1 MSRALSRRSPDRHER
16 SLVAAMGITS
26 LALLAALPVHA
37 DDPRAREIMERV
49 DARDDGDDQTSRLD
63 MILIDKREN
72 QRVRELLSF
81 AKDVGE
87 DTYTMLFFLS
97 PADVKDTGFLTYD
110 YDDESR
116 DDDQWLFLPALR
128 KTKRIASGDKSGSF
142 MGSDFTYAIGRLTLW
157 SPRPEGVAQDG
168 TATLR
173 AADFRHLAIANPALA
188 PYGVAAQQTLRAL
201 GLLEALSSRLVFGE
215 NVGQAHAQVVSGGA
229 ELGLLALSQVLTLH
243 AAAAGSRWDVP
254 EQLHESI
261 RQDVVLLTR
270 AEDNSVARRFLA
282 FLRSPEARGLIA
294 RHGYRLPEL

>member
-110 YDDESR
+110 YDDEAR
-116 DDDQWLFLPALR
+116 DDDQWLYLPALK
-128 KTKRIASGDKSGSF
+128 KTKRIAANDKSGSF
-142 MGSDFTYAIGRLTLW
+142 MGSDFSYADLTDRPLSRYAFELLQEGEVRGHPVWVIEATPTDPKEIDETGYEKSIHFVRKDNDVVIRSKIWLVKGGRNKYLEVEELEQIDGIWVPTLMTMTT
-157 SPRPEGVAQDG
+157 RKGK
-168 TATLR
+168 
-173 AADFRHLAIANPALA
+173 
-188 PYGVAAQQTLRAL
+188 QTLHRTVLRTHDVA
-201 GLLEALSSRLVFGE
+201 F
-215 NVGQAHAQVVSGGA
+215 NQ
-229 ELGLLALSQVLTLH
+229 ELDLDSF
-243 AAAAGSRWDVP
+243 
-254 EQLHESI
+254 
-261 RQDVVLLTR
+261 
-270 AEDNSVARRFLA
+270 SV
-282 FLRSPEARGLIA
+282 RGLES
-294 RHGYRLPEL
+294 GP